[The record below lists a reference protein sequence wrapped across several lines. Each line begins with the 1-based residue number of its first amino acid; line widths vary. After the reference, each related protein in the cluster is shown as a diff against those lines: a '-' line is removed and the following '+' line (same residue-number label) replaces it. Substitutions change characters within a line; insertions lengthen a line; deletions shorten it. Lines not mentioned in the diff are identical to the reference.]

1 MAIQRIKLAHI
12 DYKSSLQGSY
22 DKTFGKTKDRL
33 RLKRFPE
40 PDTTDFIKERMVPK
54 LLERVQRTLTKD
66 TILVCMPRKE
76 GKLAPN
82 VLPIKYTK
90 LLSDIHNIPHID
102 LSDYLRV
109 IQERSA
115 RGSYSAGERADNP
128 FRISFNDTDTKQE
141 LLDKLSNKK
150 ILLVDDVITTGET
163 SVVMATFLKET
174 VPNIEIQGAHALAV
188 VNNSGPTPRDIMRI
202 TEKLNAHLPKIDPN
216 RIREDVHLALGSFT
230 RKKAMRFEIGIKDL
244 ATAIMKYYDIKKDIS
259 KIQNGLGTSISE
271 PVANKRANGINQLK
285 ETSTTYKHRRH

>member
-1 MAIQRIKLAHI
+1 MERIKLADI

-33 RLKRFPE
+33 RLKGFPE
-40 PDTTDFIKERMVPK
+40 PDTTDFVKERMVPK
-54 LLERVQRTLTKD
+54 LFERVQRVLTKD
-66 TILVCMPRKE
+66 TILVCMPRKQ

-82 VLPIKYTK
+82 VLPTKYAK
-90 LLSDIHNIPHID
+90 LLSDIHDVPHID

-109 IQERSA
+109 TQERSA

-128 FRISFNDTDTKQE
+128 FRISYNDTDAKQE
-141 LLDKLSNKK
+141 LLEKLSNRK

-188 VNNSGPTPRDIMRI
+188 VNSSGPTPRDIMRI
-202 TEKLNAHLPKIDPN
+202 TEKLHAHLPKMDPN

-230 RKKAMRFEIGIKDL
+230 RKKAMRFEIGIKDP
-244 ATAIMKYYDIKKDIS
+244 ATAKMKYYDIKKDIS
-259 KIQNGLGTSISE
+259 KVQNGLNASISE
-271 PVANKRANGINQLK
+271 PVANKRTNGKNQLK
-285 ETSTTYKHRRH
+285 ESSTIYKHRH